1 MKLSIRQNM
10 VPGQTLPEQLKNLAQ
25 FGFEGIELTPR
36 DVTDWGKWL
45 DETKRAF
52 ANSLIKP
59 SILSGAS
66 GCLLDPNKEE
76 RDRAVASFKQM
87 LELSAE
93 IGAIGVICVPLLA
106 ITMSHGARPRIQD
119 LSPLEG
125 VQSLERNLFI
135 ELLKD
140 IGKRAQEVGA
150 YLIVEPLN
158 RYESFWLNRL
168 EEGVDI
174 CKAVGNPYVKIMA
187 DFFHMHIEESDI
199 PQSILE
205 AGEYIVNVHLADS
218 NRLTPGNG
226 HTDFKA
232 GLAAL
237 KHIGYDKYMA
247 LECGIPGDVS
257 VELPRCVRYLKG
269 CMA

>member
-10 VPGQTLPEQLKNLAQ
+10 VPGQTLSEQLKNIEQ

-36 DVTDWGKWL
+36 DVTDWDEWL

-52 ANSLIKP
+52 ANSSVKP

-76 RDRAVASFKQM
+76 RELAAASFKQM

-93 IGAIGVICVPLLA
+93 IGAIGVICAPLIA
-106 ITMSHGARPRIQD
+106 ITMSRGERPRIQD
-119 LSPLEG
+119 LSPLEN

-135 ELLKD
+135 ELLKG

-168 EEGVDI
+168 QEGVDI
-174 CKAVGNPYVKIMA
+174 CKAVGNPYLKIMA
-187 DFFHMHIEESDI
+187 DFFHMHIEEKDI

-226 HTDFKA
+226 HTNFEA

-237 KHIGYDKYMA
+237 KRIGYDKYMA
-247 LECGIPGDVS
+247 LECGIPGNPL
-257 VELPRCVRYLKG
+257 VELPRCVEYLRKI
-269 CMA
+269 

>member
-10 VPGQTLPEQLKNLAQ
+10 VPGRTLPEQRKNLEQ

-36 DVTDWGKWL
+36 GVADWGEWL
-45 DETKRAF
+45 DETKQAF
-52 ANSLIKP
+52 ANSSVKP
-59 SILSGAS
+59 SILSGAE
-66 GCLLDPNKEE
+66 GCLLDPNKAE

-93 IGAIGVICVPLLA
+93 IGAIGVICVPLIA

-119 LSPLEG
+119 LSPLES

-168 EEGVDI
+168 EEGIDI

-199 PQSILE
+199 PQSILK

-226 HTDFKA
+226 HTDFKT

-237 KHIGYDKYMA
+237 KQIGYDKYMA
-247 LECGIPGDVS
+247 LECGIPGDAF
-257 VELPRCVRYLKG
+257 VELPRCVRYLKE